1 MMRGASNDVV
11 CSCDCATRGHSVVSL
26 HSDVRVSYGNR
37 VVSRGIHVV
46 SHDGDRLAH
55 VVFRSVHVL
64 VSCVHHAVFLARDGN
79 LVCVHDVLHSD
90 VVVAYNVH
98 NDDGLVYALHDAKGN
113 ELLMAVAFH
122 IHLGLVLLMQ
132 LPTASQKQS
141 VKLRNIKLIN
151 TLFPPKRN
159 QHKMQFCNELT

>member
-1 MMRGASNDVV
+1 MRGAPNDVV

-26 HSDVRVSYGNR
+26 HSDVRAFCGNR
-37 VVSRGIHVV
+37 VVVRGIH
-46 SHDGDRLAH
+46 GDRLAR
-55 VVFRSVHVL
+55 VVFHSVHVL
-64 VSCVHHAVFLARDGN
+64 VSCAHHAVFLVRDGI

-90 VVVAYNVH
+90 VLVACNVH

-113 ELLMAVAFH
+113 ELPMAVAFH
-122 IHLGLVLLMQ
+122 IHLGLVLPMQ

-159 QHKMQFCNELT
+159 QHTIKCGNELT